1 MTTENNAFVYSFE
14 KDYFHEVTYI
24 LAVSINATL
33 IALSLWILF
42 SLVHFG
48 VKTGQWSGKQK
59 RNADKLNAGWI
70 YTSVVICAIMA
81 VIRFITSQIAHNVG
95 FGTNEL
101 SICEKIND
109 ALFVEYACVLFCNFV
124 FLWLRQRTFYT
135 NKMLN
140 FGYNKIL
147 KFLSRSSIFILLGP
161 GLGVTFVNTIPANYL
176 SSPIGCRYDSASR
189 SLNAWSWALCAII
202 PVIGQVLMLVLLV
215 YPLSKNIDGLQQS
228 CFCISRQTDNSPNHT
243 SSPSLSSP
251 SKSEPGSD
259 LRNKQITLKP
269 ISSLQSTK
277 RSSNTVKKIMIR
289 TVVFGFIAVFT
300 DISLIVVLAT
310 SILNQENP
318 KLRRVT
324 VTLYDMNVFLNLMLV
339 IMSFVTWKKMMTS
352 PC

>member
-14 KDYFHEVTYI
+14 KDYFHEITYI

-48 VKTGQWSGKQK
+48 IKTGQWSGKQK

-147 KFLSRSSIFILLGP
+147 KFLSRSSIFILLGA
-161 GLGVTFVNTIPANYL
+161 GLGVTFVNTIPANYP
-176 SSPIGCRYDSASR
+176 SSPIGCRYDSASE
-189 SLNAWSWALCAII
+189 SLNAWLWALCAII

-228 CFCISRQTDNSPNHT
+228 CFCFSRQTDNSPNHT

-251 SKSEPGSD
+251 SKSEAGSD
-259 LRNKQITLKP
+259 LRNKQITVKP

-277 RSSNTVKKIMIR
+277 RSSDTVKKIMIR

-318 KLRRVT
+318 KLRRVS

-339 IMSFVTWKKMMTS
+339 IMSFVRWKKMMTS

>member
-42 SLVHFG
+42 SLIHFG
-48 VKTGQWSGKQK
+48 VTTGQWSGRQK

-70 YTSVVICAIMA
+70 YTSVIVCAIMA
-81 VIRFITSQIAHNVG
+81 VIRFITSQVAHNVG
-95 FGTNEL
+95 FGEDKNER
-101 SICEKIND
+101 CDKIGD
-109 ALFVEYACVLFCNFV
+109 ALYVEYCCALFCIFV
-124 FLWLRQRTFYT
+124 FLWLRQRIFFT
-135 NKMLN
+135 NKMFN
-140 FGYNKIL
+140 FGYSKIL
-147 KFLSRSSIFILLGP
+147 KVLSGLSIFVLFGA
-161 GLGVTFVNTIPANYL
+161 GLAAVIISAIPIHY
-176 SSPIGCRYDSASR
+176 SFSPIGCRNNRVSE
-189 SLNAWSWALCAII
+189 SLNAWLWALRVII

-243 SSPSLSSP
+243 SSPSLSNP
-251 SKSEPGSD
+251 SKSKAGFD

-269 ISSLQSTK
+269 ISGLQSTK
-277 RSSNTVKKIMIR
+277 RSSDIVKKIMIR
-289 TVVFGFIAVFT
+289 TVVFGFIAVLT
-300 DISLIVVLAT
+300 DISLIVVHAT
-310 SILNQENP
+310 SILNPRNP
-318 KLRRVT
+318 RFRRVM
-324 VTLYDMNVFLNLMLV
+324 VTLYDMNVFLNLMFV

>member
-1 MTTENNAFVYSFE
+1 MTTENNTFVYSFE
-14 KDYFHEVTYI
+14 KDYFHEVTYV

-70 YTSVVICAIMA
+70 YTSVIVCAIMA
-81 VIRFITSQIAHNVG
+81 IIRFITSQVAHNVG
-95 FGTNEL
+95 FGKNEF

-109 ALFVEYACVLFCNFV
+109 ALFMEYACVLLCSFV
-124 FLWLRQRTFYT
+124 FLWLRQRIFFT

-140 FGYNKIL
+140 FGYSKIL
-147 KFLSRSSIFILLGP
+147 KVLSGSSIFILLGA
-161 GLGVTFVNTIPANYL
+161 GLGVTFVNTIPTNYP
-176 SSPIGCRYDSASR
+176 SSPIGCRYDSASE

-202 PVIGQVLMLVLLV
+202 PVIGQVLMLLLLV
-215 YPLSKNIDGLQQS
+215 YPLAKNIDGLQQS
-228 CFCISRQTDNSPNHT
+228 CFCFTGQTDNSPNHT

-251 SKSEPGSD
+251 SRSKAGSD
-259 LRNKQITLKP
+259 LRNKQIILKP
-269 ISSLQSTK
+269 ISGLQFTK
-277 RSSNTVKKIMIR
+277 RSSDTVKKIIIR

-300 DISLIVVLAT
+300 DISLIVFPAT

-318 KLRRVT
+318 RLRRVT

-339 IMSFVTWKKMMTS
+339 VMSFVTWKKMMTS